1 MFGGHDGYS
10 PKSLHKWIEENKEVS
25 TISKT
30 ANNNNETAARVV
42 EKGTSKQVEEDKLA
56 HVY

>member
-10 PKSLHKWIEENKEVS
+10 PMSLHKWIEENKEAS
-25 TISKT
+25 TASKT
-30 ANNNNETAARVV
+30 TNNNNETAARVV
-42 EKGTSKQVEEDKLA
+42 EKGKQVEKDKLA